1 MGFGVNS
8 FGEDFCFLIFN
19 FEEFGVFCFFGILIV
34 FEFLGVFVL
43 DFVFLL
49 VFDFIGLILVLV
61 GV

>member
-1 MGFGVNS
+1 MGFGVIS
-8 FGEDFCFLIFN
+8 LGEDFCFLIFN